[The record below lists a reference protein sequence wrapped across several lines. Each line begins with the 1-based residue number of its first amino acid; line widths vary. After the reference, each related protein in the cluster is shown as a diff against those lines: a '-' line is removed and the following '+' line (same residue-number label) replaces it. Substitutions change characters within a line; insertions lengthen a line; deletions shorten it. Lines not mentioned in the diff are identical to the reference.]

1 MIFDHN
7 IDNTRIHVVATQTTT
22 FYLYIPDFSRNA
34 ARLQG
39 KYCII
44 S

>member
-1 MIFDHN
+1 MTFDYN
-7 IDNTRIHVVATQTTT
+7 IDSITIHVVVTQTTT

-39 KYCII
+39 K
-44 S
+44 